1 MSADAPPPDAAPRR
15 GHDARGRPPSVLR
28 FPDVSAIVHGRRIGR
43 SNKHWAFVFAGG
55 AVGAGARAVAEK
67 AVPTDPGEFPWPTLA
82 INLIGVFVLVWTATR
97 LAQHPRPRERAF
109 LISGFC
115 GGLTT
120 FATMQLELVE
130 LIDHGDGWIA
140 LGYGAASIVA
150 GLLVARG
157 AFLLA
162 DRTAVAA

>member
-1 MSADAPPPDAAPRR
+1 MNAESPPPDGLVGKHAWSRSPALI
-15 GHDARGRPPSVLR
+15 DAV
-28 FPDVSAIVHGRRIGR
+28 DVSAIAHGRRLGR
-43 SNKHWAFVFAGG
+43 SGKHWSFVFAGG
-55 AVGAGARAVAEK
+55 AVGAGTRALLEK

-97 LAQHPRPRERAF
+97 LARHPRPRERAF
-109 LISGFC
+109 LIAGFC

-120 FATMQLELVE
+120 FATMQLELVK
-130 LIDHGDGWIA
+130 LIDHGDGWVA

-162 DRTAVAA
+162 DRTAAPA